1 MTVTVA
7 LKEIVLTVL
16 VIRVLAITATVK
28 HDLKTGINNANFG
41 NFILRLAFF

>member
-7 LKEIVLTVL
+7 LKEIVLIVH
-16 VIRVLAITATVK
+16 VIRVHVITATVK